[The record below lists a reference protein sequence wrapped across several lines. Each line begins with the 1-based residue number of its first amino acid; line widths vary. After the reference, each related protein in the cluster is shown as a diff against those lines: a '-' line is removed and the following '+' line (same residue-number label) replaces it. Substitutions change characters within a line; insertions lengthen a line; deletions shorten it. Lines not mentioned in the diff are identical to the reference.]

1 MPLWGLAMIIF
12 GAGALGGVVNA
23 LVTDNGFV
31 RWRYDEV
38 DGTRVWRPG
47 ALGNVLIGAIA
58 AFVSWGLSGRYA
70 AVDVVGSD
78 AGFTETMS
86 GVAGAVLV
94 GVGGARFLS
103 ARVDEKLL
111 RLSGAKAA
119 NAAPNPEFATT
130 VAVGSPAEVW
140 RQSATLGTSLGPISG
155 RDHSD
160 TE

>member
-1 MPLWGLAMIIF
+1 MG
-12 GAGALGGVVNA
+12 
-23 LVTDNGFV
+23 D
-31 RWRYDEV
+31 
-38 DGTRVWRPG
+38 
-47 ALGNVLIGAIA
+47 
-58 AFVSWGLSGRYA
+58 
-70 AVDVVGSD
+70 D

-86 GVAGAVLV
+86 SVAGAVLV

-119 NAAPNPEFATT
+119 NAAPNPEFATA

-140 RQSATLGTSLGPISG
+140 RRSAALGTSLGAISG
-155 RDHSD
+155 RDHGD